1 MRGMCNGCSFRYTPL
16 FHPHRRNR
24 MITNS
29 QSGTNI
35 QEVADGIF
43 RINTPVSMSGGPG
56 KFNFNQYLIVDD
68 APMVFHTGQRAL
80 FPLVSE
86 AIHAVMPLDKLR
98 YVGLSHFEA

>member
-1 MRGMCNGCSFRYTPL
+1 MTSSEAE
-16 FHPHRRNR
+16 R

-43 RINTPVSMSGGPG
+43 RINTPVSMSDGPG
-56 KFNFNQYLIVDD
+56 QFNFNQYLIVDD

-86 AIHAVMPLDKLR
+86 AIQGDHAAGAPTLRGPLAFR
-98 YVGLSHFEA
+98 GG